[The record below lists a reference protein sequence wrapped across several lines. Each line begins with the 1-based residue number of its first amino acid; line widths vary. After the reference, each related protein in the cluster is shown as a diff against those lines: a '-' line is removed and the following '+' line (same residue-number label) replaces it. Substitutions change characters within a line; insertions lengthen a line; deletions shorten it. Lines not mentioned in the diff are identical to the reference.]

1 MGCAGS
7 CGARQASITAQAHA
21 FVASGLPELLSK
33 PSWQPTFCQVARQ
46 GLLAGLLAG
55 PTALLTALA
64 GLLAGLLAAQQL
76 LTSLLSVVS

>member
-1 MGCAGS
+1 M
-7 CGARQASITAQAHA
+7 
-21 FVASGLPELLSK
+21 ASGLSELLSK
-33 PSWQPTFCQVARQ
+33 ASWQPTFCQVARQ

-64 GLLAGLLAAQQL
+64 GLLAGLLAAEQL

>member
-1 MGCAGS
+1 M
-7 CGARQASITAQAHA
+7 T
-21 FVASGLPELLSK
+21 SGLSELLPKSCR
-33 PSWQPTFCQVARQ
+33 STFCQVARQ

-64 GLLAGLLAAQQL
+64 GLLAGLLAAEQL

>member
-1 MGCAGS
+1 M
-7 CGARQASITAQAHA
+7 RQASITAQAHA
-21 FVASGLPELLSK
+21 FVASGLSELLSK
-33 PSWQPTFCQVARQ
+33 PSCRHTFCQVARQ

>member
-1 MGCAGS
+1 MRSASS
-7 CGARQASITAQAHA
+7 CDFRQASITAQAHA
-21 FVASGLPELLSK
+21 FVASGLSELLSK
-33 PSWQPTFCQVARQ
+33 ASWQPTFWQVARQ

-64 GLLAGLLAAQQL
+64 GLLAAQQL

>member
-1 MGCAGS
+1 MRHAWKP
-7 CGARQASITAQAHA
+7 RQRHA
-21 FVASGLPELLSK
+21 FVASGLSELLSK
-33 PSWQPTFCQVARQ
+33 PSSQATFWQVARQ

-64 GLLAGLLAAQQL
+64 GLLAGLLAAEQL